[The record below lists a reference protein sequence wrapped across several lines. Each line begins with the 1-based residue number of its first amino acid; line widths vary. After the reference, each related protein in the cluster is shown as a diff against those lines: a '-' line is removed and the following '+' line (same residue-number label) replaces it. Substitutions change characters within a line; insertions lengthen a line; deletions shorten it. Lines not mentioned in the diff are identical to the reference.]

1 MNGFDPKIGED
12 RLAGFEK
19 GSPSAW
25 YANSAAVLVLAT
37 IALVVGIVGFVVAVF
52 ARIGLA
58 AIRYS
63 EKGK

>member
-1 MNGFDPKIGED
+1 MKAFDPKMEKD

-19 GSPSAW
+19 DNSPAR

-37 IALVVGIVGFVVAVF
+37 IALVVGIVGFVVAIF
-52 ARIGLA
+52 SLMDLA